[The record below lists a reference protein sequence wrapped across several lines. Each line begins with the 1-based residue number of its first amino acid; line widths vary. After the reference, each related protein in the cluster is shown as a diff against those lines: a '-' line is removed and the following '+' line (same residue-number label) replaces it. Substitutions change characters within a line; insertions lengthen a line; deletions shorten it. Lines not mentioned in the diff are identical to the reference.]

1 MRIASSESKAMNV
14 DLPGLELV
22 LSLYEECQKRE
33 LEKCG
38 TQALYKLYEK

>member
-1 MRIASSESKAMNV
+1 MRIACSESKAMNV

-33 LEKCG
+33 LENCE